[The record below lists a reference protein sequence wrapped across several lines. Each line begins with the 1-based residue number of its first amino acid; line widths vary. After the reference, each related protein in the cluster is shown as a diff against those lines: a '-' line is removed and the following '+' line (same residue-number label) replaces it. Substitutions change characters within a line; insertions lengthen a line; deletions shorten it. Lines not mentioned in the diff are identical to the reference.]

1 MFGTILSTITGI
13 LDKRFTLNSLLPT
26 FLAGLG
32 LVVVYE
38 TTGEGLGVGVDR
50 FTGLDGTTQWIVAIV
65 AVSAVTLIAVG
76 LARWKPWGPQL
87 MTWFDE
93 QRVQR
98 RTEDPFALG
107 YGTRPRDWLPAAP
120 TALGNIGVLT
130 SEYAQWTYGM
140 EFDTVWPRMLA
151 ITPDDAKV
159 SITAAES
166 GMEQAI
172 NLSALSILFA
182 LAAEVIAVS
191 HEAAAIVVV
200 GLPVLALFAAYLFYR
215 SSLTSAR
222 LWSESVRTVLDLHR
236 GKLLEALR
244 VPQPSSSAE
253 ERDAWDRVSR
263 RLRAADERPYAIDT
277 ATG

>member
-1 MFGTILSTITGI
+1 
-13 LDKRFTLNSLLPT
+13 
-26 FLAGLG
+26 
-32 LVVVYE
+32 
-38 TTGEGLGVGVDR
+38 
-50 FTGLDGTTQWIVAIV
+50 
-65 AVSAVTLIAVG
+65 VSAVTLIAVVLASQTTSLMAWFSGRSG

-172 NLSALSILFA
+172 NLSALWILFA